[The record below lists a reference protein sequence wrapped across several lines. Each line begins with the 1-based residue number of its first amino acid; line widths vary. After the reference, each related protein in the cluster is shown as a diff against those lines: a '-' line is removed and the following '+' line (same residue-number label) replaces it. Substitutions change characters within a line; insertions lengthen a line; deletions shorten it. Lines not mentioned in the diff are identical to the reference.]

1 MEVLVLEYCVGDDMI
16 SELLEVGD
24 SVAEDIE
31 GR

>member
-1 MEVLVLEYCVGDDMI
+1 MEVLVLEYCVGDVII
-16 SELLEVGD
+16 SELLEIGD